1 MASRKF
7 HLVNGRNQNDR
18 PYNVILRDK
27 TGKILAKIS
36 FIAHYK
42 KQDKISDLLFNSV
55 KEEFIVSDLKIEK

>member
-42 KQDKISDLLFNSV
+42 KQDKI
-55 KEEFIVSDLKIEK
+55 